1 MGPLETQ
8 VKEHHLQLKRRL
20 DSIRRIHAA
29 SDELEERIAE
39 LEQQRDALAAQVRA
53 LEREVRAIG
62 VIVASPDGMPVA
74 ANA

>member
-1 MGPLETQ
+1 

-20 DSIRRIHAA
+20 DSIRRIHNA

-39 LEQQRDALAAQVRA
+39 LGQQRDALAGQLRA
-53 LEREVRAIG
+53 LGREVAAIDE
-62 VIVASPDGMPVA
+62 VVAAPDGLPLA